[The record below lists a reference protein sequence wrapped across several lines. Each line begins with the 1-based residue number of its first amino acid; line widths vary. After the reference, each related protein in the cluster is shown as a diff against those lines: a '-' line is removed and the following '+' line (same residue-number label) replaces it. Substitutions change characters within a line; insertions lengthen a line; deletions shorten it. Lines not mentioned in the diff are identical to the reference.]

1 LKNFDFDHQH
11 FAKKPERFENVEFK
25 YVANFSQDLLPAG
38 ECCLAALGEP
48 CRGGL
53 QRKNQPGGPLPAG
66 ECCLAA
72 LGEPCGG
79 AYKEKTNRAD
89 PFPQGNVASL
99 RSASPA
105 GGPTKKKQEGLCPFY
120 YSPVAGK

>member
-1 LKNFDFDHQH
+1 MWSLSMWRTLVRTCFPQG
-11 FAKKPERFENVEFK
+11 NV
-25 YVANFSQDLLPAG
+25 ASLRSASPA
-38 ECCLAALGEP
+38 
-48 CRGGL
+48 
-53 QRKNQPGGPLPAG
+53 
-66 ECCLAA
+66 
-72 LGEPCGG
+72 GG
-79 AYKEKTNRAD
+79 AYKEKTRAD